1 MRELPPFFLR
11 KGTGMILDAK
21 NDTLTLDGEIFDYIT
36 FGEGERP
43 LVMIPG
49 ISDGFRTVEGIALPV
64 AVWARDYAK
73 DFRVTVFSRRRELPE
88 DYTVRDMAED
98 VCREMDALGIDR
110 ACVLG
115 VSQGGMIAE
124 ELALAHPGKI
134 EKLVLAITLGRQN
147 DTVRAAVGHWIEL
160 AEAEDYRGIML
171 DMAELSYTKA
181 HRLKYRTA
189 YGLYTHIP
197 PKESFSRFLTEARA
211 CLAHDAWDRLPEI
224 TVPTLVLGA
233 TDDRIVSG
241 AASRE
246 LASRIPG
253 ALLHMFEGY
262 SHGAIDEAPDFHE
275 WVIDFFR

>member
-1 MRELPPFFLR
+1 MLF
-11 KGTGMILDAK
+11 DAK
-21 NDTLTLDGEIFDYIT
+21 NAVLTLDGAVFDYIT

-73 DFRVTVFSRRRELPE
+73 DFCVTVFSRRRSLP
-88 DYTVRDMAED
+88 DGFTVRDMAQD
-98 VCREMDALGIDR
+98 VSREMEALGIGR

-124 ELALAHPGKI
+124 EFALAHPEKV
-134 EKLVLAITLGRQN
+134 EKLCLAITLGRQN
-147 DTVRAAVGHWIEL
+147 ATVREAVGHWIDL
-160 AEAEDYRGIML
+160 AEAGDYRGIML
-171 DMAELSYTKA
+171 DMAERSYTKA
-181 HRLKYRTA
+181 HWLKYRTA

-197 PKESFSRFLTEARA
+197 PKESFSRFLTEAHA
-211 CLAHDAWDRLPEI
+211 CLAHDAWDRHSEI
-224 TVPTLVLGA
+224 ACPTLVLGA
-233 TDDRIVSG
+233 SDDRIVSG

-246 LASRIPG
+246 LATRIPG
-253 ALLHMFEGY
+253 ALLHIFEGY

>member
-1 MRELPPFFLR
+1 MFF
-11 KGTGMILDAK
+11 DAK
-21 NDTLTLDGEIFDYIT
+21 NRTLAAGGETFDYIT
-36 FGEGERP
+36 FGEGTRE

-64 AVWARDYAK
+64 AVWAREYAK
-73 DFRVTVFSRRRELPE
+73 DFHVTVFSRRQDLPE
-88 DYTVRDMAED
+88 GFTVREMAED
-98 VCREMDALGIDR
+98 VACEMDALGIAR

-124 ELALAHPGKI
+124 ELTLNHPEKV
-134 EKLVLAITLGRQN
+134 EKLTLAITLGRQN
-147 DTVRAAVGHWIEL
+147 ETVRTAVGHWIEL
-160 AEAEDYRGIML
+160 AEAGDYRGIML
-171 DMAELSYTKA
+171 DMADLSYTKA

-189 YGLYTHIP
+189 YELYTRIP

-211 CLAHDAWDRLPEI
+211 CLAHDAWDRLPQI
-224 TVPTLVLGA
+224 ACPTLVLGA

-275 WVIDFFR
+275 WVVDFFR